1 MPRRI
6 DQHCPLTPH
15 FALHIVA
22 IMIHCVVEEE
32 EIWLVYL
39 IELVQKCL
47 VEGGEEASHRV
58 LSLVALGGVRDP
70 ESARHSD
77 CLEDVGAVHCE
88 RVQSGNHPDTDEM
101 LLP

>member
-22 IMIHCVVEEE
+22 IMVHCVVEEE
-32 EIWLVYL
+32 EIWPVDL
-39 IELVQKCL
+39 IELVQKCP
-47 VEGGEEASHRV
+47 VEGGEEAGHRV
-58 LSLVALGGVRDP
+58 LGLVALGGVRDP
-70 ESARHSD
+70 ESAGDSD
-77 CLEDVGAVHCE
+77 RLEDVGAVHCE
-88 RVQSGNHPDTDEM
+88 RVQPGNHPETNEM

>member
-1 MPRRI
+1 MLRKI
-6 DQHCPLTPH
+6 DRHCPLTPH

-32 EIWLVYL
+32 EIWLVDL

-47 VEGGEEASHRV
+47 VEGGEEACHSV

-70 ESARHSD
+70 ESAGHSD
-77 CLEDVGAVHCE
+77 RLEDVGAVHCE
-88 RVQSGNHPDTDEM
+88 RVQPGNNPETNDM
-101 LLP
+101 SLP